1 MNVPIRLIIA
11 VAISTTTISHAQ
23 PNFGRFPD
31 PVKLEFEPDGSHARL
46 LERIRYI
53 DPEGTAWTVPAG
65 FRTDGASIPQLAWSV
80 IGAPFNGPYLD
91 AAIVHDFG
99 CERHPTSWQNVHRL
113 FYLGMRAKQLDLL
126 RSKIMYAAVYH
137 FGPRWPE
144 AGRTIIPART
154 VAESEFPRLKELIER
169 REAGLVME
177 TREQAQTRASARLSA
192 AQQRLAMTRADE
204 ASETE
209 RLRLT
214 TAEIARV
221 NRLMRNASELRAD
234 QRAAL
239 EARLR
244 QADTSA
250 RESQTRLA
258 VMAQAA
264 ANTTAEMDA
273 AAAEAANPTPA
284 ALPPMEIS
292 EIESVHSADLPQN

>member
-1 MNVPIRLIIA
+1 
-11 VAISTTTISHAQ
+11 
-23 PNFGRFPD
+23 
-31 PVKLEFEPDGSHARL
+31 
-46 LERIRYI
+46 
-53 DPEGTAWTVPAG
+53 
-65 FRTDGASIPQLAWSV
+65 
-80 IGAPFNGPYLD
+80 
-91 AAIVHDFG
+91 
-99 CERHPTSWQNVHRL
+99 
-113 FYLGMRAKQLDLL
+113 
-126 RSKIMYAAVYH
+126 
-137 FGPRWPE
+137 
-144 AGRTIIPART
+144 
-154 VAESEFPRLKELIER
+154 LKELIER